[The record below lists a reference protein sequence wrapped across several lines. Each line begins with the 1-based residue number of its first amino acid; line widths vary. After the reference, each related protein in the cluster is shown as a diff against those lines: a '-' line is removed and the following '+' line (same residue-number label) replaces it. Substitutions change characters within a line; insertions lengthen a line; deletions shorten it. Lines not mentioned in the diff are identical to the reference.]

1 MLPLQLPQHA
11 HQCADTHTHTHT
23 HTRCHV
29 LIQGWISTI
38 LIQHGGSVDPLPRV
52 LFMATIPWRQLPGQR
67 RYPLNAAQRSW
78 GHLSPLRTEGPG
90 HWGFDLLT
98 QVGCA
103 FMVLAREAS
112 FSSLLISSLLTLR
125 DECSGLLSPSTPLR
139 ISTHNDEHFFQG
151 CLWDG
156 SGETEPS
163 GVSSMDDK
171 STAHSVSRE
180 ILLDAAWKYPSVTLT
195 VRDRL
200 YADMLNQGRR
210 GPSEAALTFP
220 ISVTLQTQ
228 QIMRLKCLYWKVLT
242 F

>member
-11 HQCADTHTHTHT
+11 HLCADTHTHTHT
-23 HTRCHV
+23 MSRTYPGMDKYHTYPAWWLCRPSATSSFHGHNPLETAARPKEVPAECSPKV
-29 LIQGWISTI
+29 L
-38 LIQHGGSVDPLPRV
+38 GSPQPIENR
-52 LFMATIPWRQLPGQR
+52 
-67 RYPLNAAQRSW
+67 
-78 GHLSPLRTEGPG
+78 GPG
-90 HWGFDLLT
+90 HQGFDLLT

-112 FSSLLISSLLTLR
+112 FSCIR
-125 DECSGLLSPSTPLR
+125 DECSGLLSPSAPLH
-139 ISTHNDEHFFQG
+139 ISTHNDERFFQG

-180 ILLDAAWKYPSVTLT
+180 ILSDAAWKYPSVMLT

-210 GPSEAALTFP
+210 GPSEATLTFP
-220 ISVTLQTQ
+220 ISVTLQAQ

>member
-11 HQCADTHTHTHT
+11 HLCADTHTHT

-67 RYPLNAAQRSW
+67 RYLLNAAQRSW

-90 HWGFDLLT
+90 HQGFDLLT

-112 FSSLLISSLLTLR
+112 FSCIR
-125 DECSGLLSPSTPLR
+125 DECSGLLSPSAPLH
-139 ISTHNDEHFFQG
+139 ISTHNDERFFQG

-171 STAHSVSRE
+171 STAPSVSRE
-180 ILLDAAWKYPSVTLT
+180 ILSDAAWKYPSVMLT

-210 GPSEAALTFP
+210 GPSEATLTFP
-220 ISVTLQTQ
+220 ISVTLQAQ